1 MKILVEM
8 TRLEGEVEDIE
19 RLLVAKRLNVDGIV
33 PALCMVPLA
42 KFAHNLLDKPGET
55 RRKFVLLAIICVLF
69 NESYAC
75 YDLK

>member
-42 KFAHNLLDKPGET
+42 KFAHNLLDKPGEN
-55 RRKFVLLAIICVLF
+55 LF
-69 NESYAC
+69 Y
-75 YDLK
+75 

>member
-55 RRKFVLLAIICVLF
+55 LF
-69 NESYAC
+69 Y
-75 YDLK
+75 